1 MRPDDPSLLSA
12 EQRSQEIARLLA
24 NGVRRLFSHPTA
36 IDSGLRTTPE
46 KSPQSA
52 ETGLEVDRET
62 RLSVHRS

>member
-24 NGVRRLFSHPTA
+24 NVVRRLFARPSAVDPAPLTA
-36 IDSGLRTTPE
+36 PE
-46 KSPQSA
+46 KSPQSS
-52 ETGLEVDRET
+52 ETGLEVLGET